1 MLNLERLRVLQAV
14 ARHGSV
20 TAAAAELHVTTSAV
34 SQQLAR
40 LERESGTTLVERSG
54 RGIRL
59 TDSAVLLA
67 GHAQAILSMAEQAQ
81 ADVAAQAG
89 AVAGRL
95 VLASLPTATRG
106 LAAPALRHLAAA
118 HPALRVEL
126 NEADSSESVPA
137 LVQGAVDLV
146 IAHDWS
152 NAPLSAPEGVTRAL
166 LHEDRADIAV
176 PATHPLARRAQDADQ
191 DGDGAAVELSEF
203 GPGPWICGSPGM
215 SCHDWLMFTLRS
227 AHLEPQ
233 IAHTADEYATQL
245 ALVAAGLGI
254 AVMPRLG
261 RGQVPP
267 GVHLVAV
274 RPALRRNI
282 YALWRTTAARRPA
295 ISAAVAALRAV
306 APAEPGQ
313 PGADGLSSRADPAR

>member
-14 ARHGSV
+14 ARTGSV

-34 SQQLAR
+34 SQQLTK

-59 TDSAVLLA
+59 TDAAELLA
-67 GHAQAILSMAEQAQ
+67 THADAILSMAELAQ
-81 ADVAAQAG
+81 ADVDARAG

-95 VLASLPTATRG
+95 VLACLPTASRG
-106 LAAPALRHLAAA
+106 LAATALRQLAVS

-126 NEADSSESVPA
+126 TEADTSESVTA
-137 LVQGAVDLV
+137 LSQGAVDLV
-146 IAHDWS
+146 VAHDWS
-152 NAPLSAPEGVTRAL
+152 NAPLAAPEGLSKIL
-166 LHEDRADIAV
+166 LLRDLADIAV
-176 PATHPLARRAQDADQ
+176 PAGHPLAT
-191 DGDGAAVELSEF
+191 GAGNSAARLEQLGSW
-203 GPGPWICGSPGM
+203 PWICGTPGT
-215 SCHDWLMFTLRS
+215 SCHDWLTFTLRS
-227 AHLEPQ
+227 EGLEPEF
-233 IAHTADEYATQL
+233 AHTANEYATQL

-267 GVHLVAV
+267 GVHMLAV
-274 RPALRRNI
+274 EPALSRSI

-295 ISAAVAALRAV
+295 IRATVSALRA
-306 APAEPGQ
+306 AAGRESGQ
-313 PGADGLSSRADPAR
+313 GRG